1 MARGPKGWRRSDER
15 ILDEL
20 CERIV
25 RSGVDA
31 SDVEVVV
38 ERGVVRLHGTVPHP
52 DDRRLLVELAG
63 AVLGVEELEDE
74 VTTARHEEVLEPDPE
89 TRH

>member
-31 SDVEVVV
+31 SDVEVAV
-38 ERGVVRLHGTVPHP
+38 ERGVLRLRGIVPHP
-52 DDRRLLVELAG
+52 DDRRLLVELAS
-63 AVLGVEELEDE
+63 AVLGVEEIEDE
-74 VTTARHEEVLEPDPE
+74 VTTARDAALEPDPE
-89 TRH
+89 TVH